1 MAIDKEKFE
10 ELRAGV
16 EQLRPI
22 LADEQRALGYLSLF
36 DEFVRETELGLAL
49 HTVCD
54 YLLESETPRPEATT
68 VEQIR
73 ALHTSMEIEDDCLGR
88 LRQKAGRI
96 QAGP

>member
-1 MAIDKEKFE
+1 
-10 ELRAGV
+10 LVTSG
-16 EQLRPI
+16 
-22 LADEQRALGYLSLF
+22 LF

-73 ALHTSMEIEDDCLGR
+73 ALHTSMEIKDDLPWPA
-88 LRQKAGRI
+88 RQKAGGSRPARREPSRDPGFPGGKPE
-96 QAGP
+96 Q